1 MATLTTER
9 TTIERP
15 TTEQITA
22 PEPLVMDAPDAVALE
37 EGTVSRSSRMS
48 ARLTRWG
55 DKFADYKLSTGYY
68 RLFII

>member
-1 MATLTTER
+1 MATLTTDR
-9 TTIERP
+9 PTIERP

-22 PEPLVMDAPDAVALE
+22 PETVVRDDPAAVDLE
-37 EGTVSRSSRMS
+37 ERTVNRSSRMS

-55 DKFADYKLSTGYY
+55 DKFAEYKLSTGYY

>member
-15 TTEQITA
+15 TTEQIMTRETVLRDESA
-22 PEPLVMDAPDAVALE
+22 AVDLE
-37 EGTVSRSSRMS
+37 EKTVMRSSPMS

-68 RLFII
+68 RSFII

>member
-15 TTEQITA
+15 TTDQIMA
-22 PEPLVMDAPDAVALE
+22 PETVVRDAPAAVALE
-37 EGTVSRSSRMS
+37 EKTVSPSSPMY

-55 DKFADYKLSTGYY
+55 DKFAEYKLSTGYY

>member
-9 TTIERP
+9 PTIERP

-22 PEPLVMDAPDAVALE
+22 PEIAVSDAIAAADLE
-37 EGTVSRSSRMS
+37 ETAVSRSSGMS

-55 DKFADYKLSTGYY
+55 GKFAEYKLSTGYY

>member
-9 TTIERP
+9 TT
-15 TTEQITA
+15 TEQIMVPETA
-22 PEPLVMDAPDAVALE
+22 VRDEPAAVAPE

-55 DKFADYKLSTGYY
+55 DKFAEYKLSTGYY